1 MTSRKANRT
10 VIRGQL
16 RGAAI
21 SVMDALNEELNAGM
35 PAGQLRDAAESLRAL
50 AEVLGQMESAE
61 KLAETAEALKK
72 QAAGLGKASKSGTD
86 KSTAAEDEV
95 RVGVIEIAKV
105 LEEAETD
112 G

>member
-1 MTSRKANRT
+1 MMTSRKANRA

-16 RGAAI
+16 KGAAI
-21 SVMDALNEELNAGM
+21 SVMDTLNEELNAGM

-61 KLAETAEALKK
+61 K

>member
-1 MTSRKANRT
+1 MTSRKANRA

-61 KLAETAEALKK
+61 KLAEALKK

>member
-1 MTSRKANRT
+1 MTSRKANRA

-16 RGAAI
+16 KGAAI

-61 KLAETAEALKK
+61 KTAEALKK

>member
-1 MTSRKANRT
+1 MIQTIVGGQADFGPVDLTGSLLQVGNGQAKDFT
-10 VIRGQL
+10 VV
-16 RGAAI
+16 AAI
-21 SVMDALNEELNAGM
+21 QQRARVLFVVCNNGESV
-35 PAGQLRDAAESLRAL
+35 S
-50 AEVLGQMESAE
+50 
-61 KLAETAEALKK
+61 LKK